1 MDATSSHAYFGEE
14 MILNQF
20 SLLAESI
27 QKALPPD
34 SQSHEAIS
42 QQLHRINSKKEK
54 WPARIISLYRN
65 RQLPV
70 FSTEAVTKLNQAHEA
85 FVNNVNDT
93 RKRQKDSLKTD
104 MARKQKQL
112 DELLLKKEKVLE
124 LYESTAYKAQ
134 NEQTLYD
141 PNSIE
146 FARLASQVSAA
157 QSSYLSSMTRLRTA
171 ENETSHDLTLLE
183 RDYIPIRLLS
193 NQSNQKNLIC
203 PTNNSFLGWIPHLD
217 TYKLIQNVKPPPKEE
232 IFRHISYEPES
243 QLSNLP
249 LSIYNIITFADQI
262 GATDQ
267 TLLTML
273 SIYLKQYKPT
283 ILETLDTKKQNLGAV
298 IETLAFH
305 CTTTLEKATILH
317 RLKTF
322 QRSQYESFAA
332 CISRFDGMHVFY
344 LQLDQPSEAEQVR
357 LLSYQTVRQVTP
369 YLISTRCAT
378 AFGNWI
384 VESVKLQ
391 TEITKESIIRIVTS
405 LESNVDLKL
414 TTSRQ
419 LPGFMITATLNL
431 PPGETEVTLQ
441 AHAAVGAPPTS
452 LQPHKF
458 PNRPGSSS
466 RPPNPTSRPPP
477 RVNRDLPH
485 QGNLP
490 STNPS
495 PVSVTT
501 PQRVSHPRPRT
512 GTVKLREAV
521 ALRPIL
527 HLQHPEVPLL
537 TLT

>member
-157 QSSYLSSMTRLRTA
+157 QSSYLSSMTRLRAA

-193 NQSNQKNLIC
+193 NQSNRN
-203 PTNNSFLGWIPHLD
+203 F
-217 TYKLIQNVKPPPKEE
+217 
-232 IFRHISYEPES
+232 
-243 QLSNLP
+243 
-249 LSIYNIITFADQI
+249 
-262 GATDQ
+262 
-267 TLLTML
+267 
-273 SIYLKQYKPT
+273 
-283 ILETLDTKKQNLGAV
+283 
-298 IETLAFH
+298 
-305 CTTTLEKATILH
+305 
-317 RLKTF
+317 
-322 QRSQYESFAA
+322 
-332 CISRFDGMHVFY
+332 
-344 LQLDQPSEAEQVR
+344 
-357 LLSYQTVRQVTP
+357 
-369 YLISTRCAT
+369 
-378 AFGNWI
+378 
-384 VESVKLQ
+384 
-391 TEITKESIIRIVTS
+391 
-405 LESNVDLKL
+405 
-414 TTSRQ
+414 
-419 LPGFMITATLNL
+419 
-431 PPGETEVTLQ
+431 
-441 AHAAVGAPPTS
+441 
-452 LQPHKF
+452 
-458 PNRPGSSS
+458 
-466 RPPNPTSRPPP
+466 
-477 RVNRDLPH
+477 
-485 QGNLP
+485 
-490 STNPS
+490 
-495 PVSVTT
+495 
-501 PQRVSHPRPRT
+501 
-512 GTVKLREAV
+512 
-521 ALRPIL
+521 
-527 HLQHPEVPLL
+527 
-537 TLT
+537 

>member
-1 MDATSSHAYFGEE
+1 MDATSGHAYFGEE

-34 SQSHEAIS
+34 SQDHEAIS

-54 WPARIISLYRN
+54 WPPRITSLYRN

-93 RKRQKDSLKTD
+93 RKPQQDFLKTGV
-104 MARKQKQL
+104 ARKQKQL

-157 QSSYLSSMTRLRTA
+157 QSSYLSSMTRLVAA
-171 ENETSHDLTLLE
+171 ENETSHDLTLE
-183 RDYIPIRLLS
+183 HDYIPIRLLS
-193 NQSNQKNLIC
+193 NQLNQKNLIC

-322 QRSQYESFAA
+322 HILLATRSTFES
-332 CISRFDGMHVFY
+332 
-344 LQLDQPSEAEQVR
+344 
-357 LLSYQTVRQVTP
+357 
-369 YLISTRCAT
+369 
-378 AFGNWI
+378 
-384 VESVKLQ
+384 
-391 TEITKESIIRIVTS
+391 
-405 LESNVDLKL
+405 
-414 TTSRQ
+414 
-419 LPGFMITATLNL
+419 
-431 PPGETEVTLQ
+431 
-441 AHAAVGAPPTS
+441 
-452 LQPHKF
+452 
-458 PNRPGSSS
+458 
-466 RPPNPTSRPPP
+466 
-477 RVNRDLPH
+477 
-485 QGNLP
+485 
-490 STNPS
+490 
-495 PVSVTT
+495 
-501 PQRVSHPRPRT
+501 
-512 GTVKLREAV
+512 
-521 ALRPIL
+521 
-527 HLQHPEVPLL
+527 
-537 TLT
+537 